1 KKALAV
7 SNRLQDIQISTFATG
22 KTGNDMV
29 LEALKIMKAEGIDG
43 TLYSHPIGYHG
54 HGAGP
59 TTAYVEKQEF
69 VKGEGE
75 WPLYENT
82 AYSIELNAQV
92 PVPEFGNNKL
102 SVSMEEDAIYTKD
115 GMRFIDGRAKDWIL
129 IPRRNAHL
137 GKYWLKK

>member
-1 KKALAV
+1 
-7 SNRLQDIQISTFATG
+7 
-22 KTGNDMV
+22 
-29 LEALKIMKAEGIDG
+29 
-43 TLYSHPIGYHG
+43 
-54 HGAGP
+54 
-59 TTAYVEKQEF
+59 VEKQEF

-102 SVSMEEDAIYTKD
+102 SVSMEEDAVYTKE

-129 IPRRNAHL
+129 IPRRNDHL